1 LIPRRTLPP
10 AAPYQRWEDL
20 WAGLQAV
27 LSARRAGSDFEK
39 EIRECFGVRHVLA
52 VSSGRAALVLI
63 LRALR
68 SLSTRREVIV
78 PAYTCFAVVAAVRAA
93 GLEVR
98 PCDIE
103 RSTLGIDPRAL
114 EAALTADTLCVVPTH
129 LFGIP
134 SDVDEIRSRVAGRV
148 PFVVENAAQAMGG
161 MLRERPL
168 GTLGDVGFFSLG
180 RGKAITAGDGGV
192 VLTNSPAIGAALN
205 EQYLAL
211 GEPGGFDL
219 WRDYLTALFTRAL
232 INPALFWFPAG
243 LPFLR
248 LGETILPKEI
258 EVRRLSRVGRG
269 LLRAWRSRLDEGND
283 QRRRTAEYFRRE
295 LEINWG
301 NAGVIP
307 YLRLPVLVEKPEVR
321 EKILMLARKRGLG
334 VTPMYPCSIDALD
347 GVPSSS
353 GGYPRAAETARS
365 LLTIPTHH
373 ILTEQDRARIVALF
387 REAGFAA
394 STVMDAHMARR
405 SSFAH
410 HEAP

>member
-1 LIPRRTLPP
+1 LRPRRTLPP

-20 WAGLQAV
+20 WAGLEAC
-27 LSARRAGSDFEK
+27 LFPRRADVDLEG
-39 EIRECFGVRHVLA
+39 EIAESFGVRHVFA

-68 SLSTRREVIV
+68 SLSSRHEVIV

-103 RSTLGIDPRAL
+103 RSGLGMDPRAL
-114 EAALTADTLCVVPTH
+114 EAALTADTLCVIPTH

-134 SDVDEIRSRVAGRV
+134 SNVDDVRDRISGRA

-161 MLRERPL
+161 RLGERPL

-180 RGKAITAGDGGV
+180 RGKAISAGDGGI
-192 VLTNSPAIGAALN
+192 VLTNSPSIGAALN
-205 EQYLAL
+205 AQYLAL
-211 GEPGGFDL
+211 SEPAGFEM
-219 WRDYLTALFTRAL
+219 WRDYLAALLTRAL
-232 INPALFWFPAG
+232 IHPALFWFPAG

-258 EVRRLSRVGRG
+258 HVKRLSRASRG

-283 QRRRTAEYFRRE
+283 QRRKTAEYFCRE
-295 LEINWG
+295 LGIHWG
-301 NAGVIP
+301 STGAIP
-307 YLRLPVLVEKPEVR
+307 YLRLPVLVEDPEIR
-321 EKILMLARKRGLG
+321 ERILVLARRRGLG
-334 VTPMYPCSIDALD
+334 ITPMYPCSIDRLD
-347 GVPSSS
+347 GVPSGS
-353 GGYPRAAETARS
+353 GGHPRAAEAARW

-373 ILTEQDRARIVALF
+373 ILTERDRARIVALF
-387 REAGFAA
+387 HEAGFAEQTLPA
-394 STVMDAHMARR
+394 RSMSSSSVAHY
-405 SSFAH
+405 
-410 HEAP
+410 EAP